1 MTLALLVNIDV
12 DDLERAE
19 TFYRDAFG
27 LAAARR
33 FGDGGVEMVGAS
45 SPVYLLRKD
54 AGSAASEGTSQ
65 PRDYKRHW
73 TPVHLDFVVAHLAA
87 AIERAEAAGAVREG
101 DVRTARWGRIATLAD
116 PFGNGFC
123 LIEFLNR
130 GYDEIATPT
139 SSPSAAR

>member
-12 DDLERAE
+12 DDLGRAE

-27 LAAARR
+27 LSAARR

-45 SPVYLLRKD
+45 SPVYLLRKE
-54 AGSAASEGTSQ
+54 AGSAAGEVMPQT
-65 PRDYKRHW
+65 RDYGRHW
-73 TPVHLDFVVAHLAA
+73 TPVHLDFVVDDVEGALL
-87 AIERAEAAGAVREG
+87 RAEAAGAVREG

-130 GYDEIATPT
+130 GYDEIAT
-139 SSPSAAR
+139 RE